1 MKNIKKYSFYSLAL
15 TFLTTLVYAFNG
27 NKDTSNY
34 LVISIAIVAGLLAI
48 KNSKHL
54 TTNG

>member
-1 MKNIKKYSFYSLAL
+1 MKNIKKYSFYLLAL